1 MGCLGRI
8 LYAVIIGLFAITFGL
23 DLVVIGSAGT
33 LGEAAIVSADDLLLL
48 FFLNAASF
56 IGLVI
61 LVLLMWR
68 GHRLRQRQEK
78 SIVELR
84 TQLSSALPRP
94 TPNPPAQ
101 PIASSPQPSAG
112 PPVRFCSNCG
122 ASVDAANSF
131 CAKCG
136 EPILAADAHM

>member
-8 LYAVIIGLFAITFGL
+8 LYAIIIGLFAVTFGL
-23 DLVVIGSAGT
+23 DLLVIGSAGT

-78 SIVELR
+78 VIAELR
-84 TQLSSALPRP
+84 SQLSSSSPRP
-94 TPNPPAQ
+94 TFQIQ
-101 PIASSPQPSAG
+101 PQPTQPSPQPKVDSS
-112 PPVRFCSNCG
+112 VRFCSNCG
-122 ASVDAANSF
+122 ASVDPNSSF
-131 CAKCG
+131 CARCG
-136 EPILAADAHM
+136 ESLIAPEDSK